1 MRSSVVLVV
10 ACVLSSLTYADATL
24 ESSRRST
31 ITLVDH
37 GYEGLLVAVGESV
50 PEADRAVMLSRIEV
64 GKLSCRVAY

>member
-1 MRSSVVLVV
+1 MRSSVVFVV
-10 ACVLSSLTYADATL
+10 ACVLSSLNYADATL

-64 GKLSCRVAY
+64 GKLSCRVA